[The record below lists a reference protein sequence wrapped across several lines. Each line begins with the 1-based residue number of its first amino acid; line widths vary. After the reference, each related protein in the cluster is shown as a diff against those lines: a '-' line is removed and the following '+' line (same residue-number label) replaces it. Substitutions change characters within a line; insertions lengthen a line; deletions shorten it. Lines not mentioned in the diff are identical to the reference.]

1 MSKKIADGLHAD
13 AAFEQAHGE
22 AMPQYIGGMTEERQ
36 STAVNMA
43 LKRRGYCGARHRTD
57 RCEPREEQLRPYRAR
72 PALAQVS
79 GKDARCGR

>member
-22 AMPQYIGGMTEERQ
+22 AMPQSIGGMTEERQ

-43 LKRRGYCGARHRTD
+43 LKSPAIAERVIGLIGASPERNSSGRTVRGLPSRR
-57 RCEPREEQLRPYRAR
+57 
-72 PALAQVS
+72 
-79 GKDARCGR
+79 